1 MLVTPV
7 LICCGEK
14 RRTFQPASCKTV
26 DKHCVSSMT
35 KATGVEALGTLA
47 GGSSLSAL
55 LIPQFDGLF
64 ADWLCLLA
72 DWLQ

>member
-7 LICCGEK
+7 LICCGEN

-26 DKHCVSSMT
+26 DRHCVSSMT
-35 KATGVEALGTLA
+35 KATGLVEIGTLA

-55 LIPQFDGLF
+55 FIPQFDGL
-64 ADWLCLLA
+64 LA